1 VFSLISPVFLL
12 GLLTMNRPSTKSFTK
27 TGFLQSRVYNSG
39 ITKTIDPAKAE
50 KMYLLNQLLFWGV
63 LIYIPN
69 LVYEISLNLPWTS
82 ALDGVFMILMLISFF
97 INRMGHYGWARNITL
112 ISVNIILVLASYS
125 EGLLAG
131 NYLFYLPL
139 IVLFALLVRINEEK
153 KIVFVLFLINA
164 LCISLSFLVCP
175 QQSTIQNM
183 TPVIYN
189 TMFKANLATAFI
201 LTAGFTYLVA
211 LVNFDKEKQMIK
223 AKLKAEEISTA
234 KSEFLSNMSHELRT
248 PLNGIIGTSNLLLQ
262 EDYLQAQK
270 EHLDI
275 LKYSSEHILLLINDI
290 LDFSKIE
297 AGKLELEKKQVNLHS
312 LLSQVQALFARQ
324 FREKGLEFIVE
335 KDRQLD
341 IYVIADETRLN
352 QVLNNLLSNALKFTN
367 KGKVVM
373 SARVESLTDDSIS
386 VRFGVKDTGIGI
398 PEDKLSR
405 VFESFTQ
412 ADAKTTRKYG
422 GTGLGLSISKKIIE
436 AFNGELSIDSR
447 HGGGSEFYFT
457 IAFLKAPAPE
467 KYADENVKKDFKSL
481 KGLKLLIEE
490 DNKINMLVARKFLEA
505 WDVTIT
511 EAENGIEAVKLCRH
525 EKFDLLLL
533 DLEMPEMDGYTALKE
548 IRNIYNGIPAI
559 AFTAAMFTDIDKH
572 LQQEGFNDFLRKPF
586 RPEDLYNKIKQYKNP
601 A

>member
-481 KGLKLLIEE
+481 KGLKLLIAE

>member
-1 VFSLISPVFLL
+1 MDKP
-12 GLLTMNRPSTKSFTK
+12 PTKSSNK
-27 TGFLQSRVYNSG
+27 PGFLQRRVYSSG
-39 ITKTIDPAKAE
+39 ITEINDPAKAE

-63 LIYIPN
+63 LAYIPN

-82 ALDGVFMILMLISFF
+82 ALDGIFIILMLISFF
-97 INRMGHYGWARNITL
+97 INRVGHYDWARNIIL
-112 ISVNIILVLASYS
+112 ISVNVILVLASYS
-125 EGLLAG
+125 EGILAG
-131 NYLFYLPL
+131 NYLLYLPL
-139 IVLFALLVRINEEK
+139 IVLFSLLVRINEEK
-153 KIVFVLFLINA
+153 KIVIFLFLINV
-164 LCISLSFLVCP
+164 LCISLSFLICP
-175 QQSTIQNM
+175 QESTLQNM
-183 TPVIYN
+183 TPVIYK
-189 TMFKANLATAFI
+189 TMFKANLGTAFI

-312 LLSQVQALFARQ
+312 LLFQVQALFARQ
-324 FREKGLEFIVE
+324 FREKGLKFKVE
-335 KDRQLD
+335 KDSQLD

-367 KGKVVM
+367 KGEVVL
-373 SARVESLTDDSIS
+373 SAIVESFTDDSIS

-436 AFNGELSIDSR
+436 AFNGELSIHSK

-457 IAFLKAPAPE
+457 IHFLKAPFQE
-467 KYADENVKKDFKSL
+467 KYADENVKKNFKSL
-481 KGLKLLIEE
+481 KGLKLLIAE

-505 WDVTIT
+505 WDVSIT
-511 EAENGIEAVKLCRH
+511 EAENGIEAVKICRN

-548 IRNIYNGIPAI
+548 IRTIYNAIPAI
-559 AFTAAMFTDIDKH
+559 AFTAAMFTEIDTH
-572 LQQEGFNDFLRKPF
+572 LQHEGFNDFLRKPF
-586 RPEDLYNKIKQYKNP
+586 RPEDLYNKIKQYKKLP
-601 A
+601 